1 MYLNA
6 ISTSSLSGEYIRWLL
21 KVLVHYIGL
30 LKHGTD
36 IIYLKKKRMLLSRTL
51 QGQSITSVHANKL
64 DQNLRAITLLR

>member
-6 ISTSSLSGEYIRWLL
+6 LSTSSLSGKYICWLL

-36 IIYLKKKRMLLSRTL
+36 IIYLKKKKDVTVKDV
-51 QGQSITSVHANKL
+51 T
-64 DQNLRAITLLR
+64 RAKHYECTC

>member
-6 ISTSSLSGEYIRWLL
+6 LSTSSLSGKYICWLL

-36 IIYLKKKRMLLSRTL
+36 IIYLKKRMLLSRTL